1 MPTSVSVQAP
11 QCNCVENK
19 YTCNAAAETLEVPW
33 IITNTTDILQDL
45 DGHDISDY
53 LLMTR
58 KQFTEKR

>member
-1 MPTSVSVQAP
+1 
-11 QCNCVENK
+11 VENK